1 MCNMKFLKAVAGL
14 ALVFALGGAARGQEP
29 ELINEIVA
37 RVNNDIITRAD
48 YLAAMEDFKQ
58 EVARQMQ
65 QAGKSQADISTEVE
79 RLKGT
84 VLDILIEDMLL
95 EQKAKE
101 LGIDVE
107 AEVNQQMAE
116 IAKQNGFQNV
126 LKFEEALKQQ
136 GVDPD
141 GARASLRRKL
151 LQQYVVQREVLQP
164 IFQNLGEKDKRDFYD
179 RHKAE
184 FTTIGEITLS
194 EIFLPL
200 EGRTATEVEQRA
212 RRLVAELRAGTNFVE
227 AVKNNS
233 PANRATRAQ
242 NGKMGTFKPGEVKE
256 DVAAAISNLKVGE
269 VTEPIRLQDGFQIV
283 RVDDRKPSVLRAY
296 DDPEVQ
302 QVLARAATME
312 KAEDARKKYIKQL
325 REDAFIKVTA
335 GYVTAQ
341 AKDEKTKN

>member
-1 MCNMKFLKAVAGL
+1 MKFFATIVGIAFMLTLGSVAR
-14 ALVFALGGAARGQEP
+14 AQEP
-29 ELINEIVA
+29 ELVNEIVA

-48 YLAAMEDFKQ
+48 YLNALEDFKA
-58 EVARQMQ
+58 EMVRQLQ
-65 QAGKSQADISTEVE
+65 QAGKGAAEINAEFE
-79 RLKGT
+79 KLKGT

-101 LGIDVE
+101 LSIDVE

-116 IAKQNGFQNV
+116 IAKSNNFQNV

-136 GVDPD
+136 GIDPD
-141 GARASLRRKL
+141 GARSSLRKKL

-164 IFQNLGEKDKRDFYD
+164 IYQSVSEKDKREFYD
-179 RHKAE
+179 KHKAE
-184 FTTIGEITLS
+184 FTDPGDITLS

-200 EGRTATEVEQRA
+200 EGRTASEVEQRA
-212 RRLVAELRAGTNFVE
+212 RRLVAELRAGADFVE

-242 NGKMGTFKPGEVKE
+242 NGKMGTFKAGEMKE
-256 DVAAAISNLKVGE
+256 DVAAAISSLKVGE

-283 RVDDRKPSVLRAY
+283 RVDARKEALLRGYKDA
-296 DDPEVQ
+296 EVQ
-302 QVLARAATME
+302 QVLGRAVTME
-312 KAEDARKKYIKQL
+312 RAETAKKKYIAEL
-325 REDAFIKVTA
+325 RENAFIKITK

-341 AKDEKTKN
+341 AAAKDAKQKN

>member
-1 MCNMKFLKAVAGL
+1 MKFFATIVGIAVML
-14 ALVFALGGAARGQEP
+14 TLGGVARAQEP
-29 ELINEIVA
+29 ELVNEIVA

-48 YLAAMEDFKQ
+48 YLAALEDFKA
-58 EVARQMQ
+58 EMARQLQ
-65 QAGKSQADISTEVE
+65 QAGKSAAEINAEFE
-79 RLKGT
+79 KLKAT
-84 VLDILIEDMLL
+84 VLDILIEDLLL

-101 LGIDVE
+101 LSIDVE

-116 IAKQNGFQNV
+116 IAKANNFQNV

-141 GARASLRRKL
+141 GARSSLRKKL

-164 IFQNLGEKDKRDFYD
+164 IYQSVSEKDKREFYD
-179 RHKAE
+179 KHKEE
-184 FTTIGEITLS
+184 FTDPGDTTLS

-200 EGRTATEVEQRA
+200 EGRTASEVEQRA
-212 RRLVAELRAGTNFVE
+212 RRLVTELRAGTDFVE

-242 NGKMGTFKPGEVKE
+242 NGKMGTFKSGEIKE
-256 DVAAAISNLKVGE
+256 DVAAAISSLKVGE

-283 RVDDRKPSVLRAY
+283 RVDARKASVLRGY
-296 DDPEVQ
+296 QDPEVQ
-302 QVLARAATME
+302 QVLGRAVTME
-312 KAEDARKKYIKQL
+312 RADTAKKKYIAEL
-325 REDAFIKVTA
+325 RENAFIKVTK

-341 AKDEKTKN
+341 ASAKDAKQKN

>member
-1 MCNMKFLKAVAGL
+1 MKFFAATVGI
-14 ALVFALGGAARGQEP
+14 ALMLTLGGAARAQEP
-29 ELINEIVA
+29 ELVNEIVA

-48 YLAAMEDFKQ
+48 YLNALEDYKA
-58 EVARQMQ
+58 ELGRQLQ
-65 QAGKSQADISTEVE
+65 QAGKSPAEINAELE
-79 RLKGT
+79 KLKGT

-101 LGIDVE
+101 LSIDVE

-116 IAKQNGFQNV
+116 IAKANNFQNV

-136 GVDPD
+136 GIDPD
-141 GARASLRRKL
+141 GARSSLRKKL

-164 IFQNLGEKDKRDFYD
+164 IYQGINEKDKREFYD
-179 RHKAE
+179 KHKEE
-184 FTTIGEITLS
+184 FTDPGDTTLS

-200 EGRTATEVEQRA
+200 EGRTASEVEQRA
-212 RRLVAELRAGTNFVE
+212 RRLVAELRAGADFIE

-242 NGKMGTFKPGEVKE
+242 NGKMGTFKAGEIKE
-256 DVAAAISNLKVGE
+256 DVAAAISSLKVGE

-283 RVDDRKPSVLRAY
+283 RVDARKAALLRGYQDA
-296 DDPEVQ
+296 EVQ
-302 QVLARAATME
+302 QVLGRAVTME
-312 KAEDARKKYIKQL
+312 RADVARKKYISEL
-325 REDAFIKVTA
+325 RENAFIKITK

-341 AKDEKTKN
+341 ATAKDAKQKN